1 MGSEEE
7 QENEDNNGLAI
18 GAFEAAFCAD
28 TSATYVY
35 EMCESI
41 IEKLRYAGT
50 YRDDGLAIFDERKT
64 VQQAIAWL
72 RNFQLLVDE
81 VVGGTYF
88 QFTAEVWKPLEAL
101 HEPTSAIELEG
112 IPPEEWEKWKEK
124 VKVIEE
130 NVFPYLD
137 MKLSWRHDNLHFS
150 VYNKENQTI
159 KYVNKESCHRTL
171 VFKAVPAGLF
181 THIS

>member
-7 QENEDNNGLAI
+7 QENEDNNGLVI

-35 EMCESI
+35 GMCESI
-41 IEKLRYAGT
+41 IGKLKYTGS
-50 YRDDGLAIFDERKT
+50 YRDDGLAIFDEQKT
-64 VQQAIAWL
+64 VQQTVAWL

-88 QFTAEVWKPLEAL
+88 QFTAKVWKLLEAS

-112 IPPEEWEKWKEK
+112 IPPEEWE
-124 VKVIEE
+124 
-130 NVFPYLD
+130 NG
-137 MKLSWRHDNLHFS
+137 R
-150 VYNKENQTI
+150 
-159 KYVNKESCHRTL
+159 RR
-171 VFKAVPAGLF
+171 
-181 THIS
+181 